1 MVLREVIG
9 TMLLPTPLA
18 WIKKVLSI
26 LKSNLSPTQIA
37 GAVALGVF
45 AGLPPMGLHVLIPLS
60 LALLVRCSFRA
71 FLISMGAFE
80 LLSLA
85 LSPVSYA
92 VGVWMLDAN
101 RGLDGVWR
109 RLFHLPVLAPMGYS
123 RYLLFG
129 SIVLSLIAAIPVFFL
144 VRWLVR
150 RYRTSFATWVSKWR
164 VSQRLKEVR
173 GARLVR
179 KLFAGGDAR
188 YGTGTGPKGVFRVIR
203 REMLIVL
210 PALYALAYLLA
221 AVIVPFFAG
230 TLATTTASWAVGA
243 DVSVSDSSFNLF
255 TGGLV
260 LSDLAVQD
268 PKAPDENLIVVPEI
282 TVDAGMLAL
291 VSKRVVFN
299 RVSIS
304 DATLHVVRERDGTL
318 NLDNATAGWDADRYL
333 TWAADHA
340 DQVDWMGIL
349 RNLLDALKTWEPS
362 PPAPSDGAYA
372 GGRSFPAFRAPFEV
386 QQLEIGRLLITLD
399 SERADDAGPLPPV
412 TLLEVEVTNLAF
424 PASLRTEP
432 IRLSLHGQWG
442 DDPESGF
449 LLAATF
455 GESDAGS
462 VCVYEFALRR
472 MDLAGLS
479 AFYASTLPV
488 RIDSGVASISGELR
502 QEGGVSTGMLS
513 FLLEDLHIA
522 ETDGALF
529 GLPAETS
536 ARVIEGLNRYA
547 QEAPIVFGTAV
558 EGSAEAPRL
567 AWEAPLLEIAQ
578 QGLMLAGRRELE
590 ETIESLG
597 LHIEELGCGSE
608 VALDPAFSDVRTEAE
623 AAVRSSLESAAEG
636 WLEDLFDDLGS
647 PERTDTPLDEEPA
660 DDEGE
665 ASAGFFNLLEHL
677 LDSSSSEEGSE
688 ANP

>member
-1 MVLREVIG
+1 
-9 TMLLPTPLA
+9 MLLPTPLA

-26 LKSNLSPTQIA
+26 LKSNLSPAQIA
-37 GAVALGVF
+37 GAVALGIF
-45 AGLPPMGLHVLIPLS
+45 AGLPPMGLHVAIPLS
-60 LALLVRCSFRA
+60 AALLIRCSFRA
-71 FLISMGAFE
+71 FLVSMGVFK

-85 LSPVSYA
+85 LSPISYA
-92 VGVWMLDAN
+92 VGAWALDAN
-101 RGLDGVWR
+101 RGLDAVWR

-129 SIVLSLIAAIPVFFL
+129 SLVISLVLAVPVFFL
-144 VRWLVR
+144 VRGLVH
-150 RYRTSFATWVSKWR
+150 RYRTSFAVWVSTWR
-164 VSQRLKEVR
+164 ISRRLKEVR
-173 GARLVR
+173 GAQLVR

-188 YGTGTGPKGVFRVIR
+188 YGAGAGPKGVFRIVR
-203 REMLIVL
+203 REMVIVL
-210 PALYALAYLLA
+210 PVLYALAYLLA

-230 TLATTTASWAVGA
+230 TLATTAASWAVGA

-268 PKAPDENLIVVPEI
+268 PKAPNENLIMVPEI

-304 DATLHVVRERDGTL
+304 DAALHVVREPDGTL
-318 NLDNATAGWDADRYL
+318 NIDNATAGWDAEGYL
-333 TWAADHA
+333 AWAADHA
-340 DQVDWMGIL
+340 DRVDWMGIL

-362 PPAPSDGAYA
+362 PPPPSDGAYA
-372 GGRSFPAFRAPFEV
+372 DGRSFPAFRAPFEV
-386 QQLEIGRLLITLD
+386 QQLEIGRLLITLE
-399 SERADDAGPLPPV
+399 SERADDAGPLPPI
-412 TLLEVEVTNLAF
+412 TLLEVAVTHLAF

-442 DDPESGF
+442 DDPEAGF

-455 GESDAGS
+455 GESDEGS
-462 VCVYEFALRR
+462 VSVYEFALRR
-472 MDLAGLS
+472 VDLARWA
-479 AFYASTLPV
+479 AFYATTLPV
-488 RIDSGVASISGELR
+488 RIDSGFASISGEFR
-502 QEGGVSTGMLS
+502 QDGDVSTGTLS
-513 FLLEDLHIA
+513 FLLESLHIA
-522 ETDGALF
+522 EADGALF

-578 QGLMLAGRRELE
+578 QGLILAGRRELQ

-597 LHIEELGCGSE
+597 LRIEDLGDGRE
-608 VALDPAFSDVRTEAE
+608 VALDPAFTDVRIEAE
-623 AAVRSSLESAAEG
+623 TAVRASLESAAEG
-636 WLEDLFDDLGS
+636 WFQDLFDDSGDAG
-647 PERTDTPLDEEPA
+647 RADTPSDEETP
-660 DDEGE
+660 DEGA
-665 ASAGFFNLLEHL
+665 ASAGFFELLENL
-677 LDSSSSEEGSE
+677 LDSSVIEDE
-688 ANP
+688 AEASP